1 MEEKSV
7 PKLLLKLAPPVM
19 LAMLIASIYNIVDSY
34 FVSSY
39 SQDGLTALSII
50 YPMQLLMTAVSTG
63 VGSGINIIV
72 SRMDGMGDSHSQ
84 SRILK
89 TGILLGVIDYVIFTI
104 IAMLTIGSFIR
115 VSSNI
120 TEVRTMGLQYSK
132 IVILYSLGMFV
143 EANCTKILQAKGRMV
158 LPMIAQVVGAL
169 INIVLDPILIFGKCN
184 FPEMGIEGAGIS
196 TVLGQ
201 HMAMII
207 VLVAVLKSY
216 SVKGKF
222 SIKDSLSIYRL
233 GLPSIVLQAL
243 YTVYIVGL
251 NLVLKT
257 FTEDAVAVLGIYY
270 KEQSFFIIPLIGLQQ
285 VILPIISYTYGAN
298 SPKRIQQ
305 TLWYSVGVSSVV
317 MLIANIVYT
326 IIPDRLTEIF
336 SNKPEVI
343 HIGSHALSVISFS
356 FVPLVFSMLMPVY
369 FQGINKAKY
378 SIVLTVLR
386 QVILFVPIAWI
397 LHYFGL
403 YYVWFTFPIT
413 DSITTITS
421 LVMYGKENVKQLI
434 TT

>member
-1 MEEKSV
+1 MEEKSI

-50 YPMQLLMTAVSTG
+50 YPVQLLMTAISTG

-72 SRMDGMGDSHSQ
+72 SRMDGMGDNHSQ

-104 IAMLTIGSFIR
+104 IAILTIGSFIR

-158 LPMIAQVVGAL
+158 LPMIAQIVGAL

-285 VILPIISYTYGAN
+285 VILPIISYNYGAN

-326 IIPDRLTEIF
+326 IIPDKLTEIF

>member
-50 YPMQLLMTAVSTG
+50 YPVQLLMTAVSTG

-285 VILPIISYTYGAN
+285 VILPIISYNYGAN

>member
-1 MEEKSV
+1 MEEKSI

-50 YPMQLLMTAVSTG
+50 YPVQLLMTAVSTG

-72 SRMDGMGDSHSQ
+72 SRMDGMGDNHSQ
-84 SRILK
+84 SGILK

-115 VSSNI
+115 ASSNI
-120 TEVRTMGLQYSK
+120 PEVRTMGLQYSK

-158 LPMIAQVVGAL
+158 LPMIAQIVGAL

-285 VILPIISYTYGAN
+285 VILPIISYNYGAN
-298 SPKRIQQ
+298 NPKRIQQ
-305 TLWYSVGVSSVV
+305 TLWYSIGVSSVV
-317 MLIANIVYT
+317 MLIANIVYAV
-326 IIPDRLTEIF
+326 IPDKLIEIF

>member
-50 YPMQLLMTAVSTG
+50 YPVQLLMTAVSTG

-89 TGILLGVIDYVIFTI
+89 SGILLGVIDYVIFTI

-285 VILPIISYTYGAN
+285 VILPIISYNYGAN

>member
-216 SVKGKF
+216 SVKEKF

-285 VILPIISYTYGAN
+285 VILPIISYNYGAN

-317 MLIANIVYT
+317 MLIVNIVYT

>member
-1 MEEKSV
+1 
-7 PKLLLKLAPPVM
+7 M

-50 YPMQLLMTAVSTG
+50 YPVQLLMTAVSTG

-72 SRMDGMGDSHSQ
+72 SRMDGMGDNHSQ
-84 SRILK
+84 SGILK

-115 VSSNI
+115 ASSNI
-120 TEVRTMGLQYSK
+120 PEVRTMGLQYSK

-158 LPMIAQVVGAL
+158 LPMIAQIVGAL

-285 VILPIISYTYGAN
+285 VILPIISYNYGAN
-298 SPKRIQQ
+298 NPKRIQQ
-305 TLWYSVGVSSVV
+305 TLWYSIGVSSVV
-317 MLIANIVYT
+317 MLIANIVYAV
-326 IIPDRLTEIF
+326 IPDKLIEIF

>member
-1 MEEKSV
+1 M
-7 PKLLLKLAPPVM
+7 
-19 LAMLIASIYNIVDSY
+19 
-34 FVSSY
+34 
-39 SQDGLTALSII
+39 
-50 YPMQLLMTAVSTG
+50 
-63 VGSGINIIV
+63 
-72 SRMDGMGDSHSQ
+72 
-84 SRILK
+84 
-89 TGILLGVIDYVIFTI
+89 
-104 IAMLTIGSFIR
+104 
-115 VSSNI
+115 
-120 TEVRTMGLQYSK
+120 
-132 IVILYSLGMFV
+132 
-143 EANCTKILQAKGRMV
+143 
-158 LPMIAQVVGAL
+158 
-169 INIVLDPILIFGKCN
+169 
-184 FPEMGIEGAGIS
+184 
-196 TVLGQ
+196 
-201 HMAMII
+201 
-207 VLVAVLKSY
+207 
-216 SVKGKF
+216 
-222 SIKDSLSIYRL
+222 
-233 GLPSIVLQAL
+233 QAL

-285 VILPIISYTYGAN
+285 VILPIISYNYGAN

>member
-285 VILPIISYTYGAN
+285 VILPIISYNYGAN